1 MSHAG
6 RRRAVLVVGM
16 LAIGQHAYN
25 QHRTC
30 LHGQHAGHRPACCP
44 CKQVHSC
51 ANMDSPAASES
62 IPMKKWNSLQGG
74 IQMLLQRASSDCGR
88 SYDLWFPSVFLDALL
103 SLIAAVTFLIKLTVD
118 YCIYLSLTTA
128 VFCVM
133 L

>member
-1 MSHAG
+1 MPTTSTELACMDS
-6 RRRAVLVVGM
+6 M
-16 LAIGQHAYN
+16 LAIGQHAV
-25 QHRTC
+25 
-30 LHGQHAGHRPACCP
+30 HANKFIPVPTWTHP
-44 CKQVHSC
+44 Q
-51 ANMDSPAASES
+51 ASES